1 MRIGLT
7 KQLPSLA
14 FIALWI
20 ACGCADAKA
29 APQPSPITITLD
41 ATNPGAVIPPDF
53 MGLSFEVIQLLPDTN
68 GVHYFRPDNQ
78 PLVNLFRTLGIR
90 HLRIGGSTA
99 DRNAKQLPDEADLD
113 SFFAFAKAV
122 DVKVIYCLRLHG
134 GDPQADIQT
143 AKYIMDHY
151 AAQMD
156 CFSIGQ
162 ESSGYPKPYSYL
174 DYQGDWKE
182 FADALIAAVP
192 GIKFCGP
199 EIHNNGEWAR
209 RFMEDFGRSNQV
221 ALITEHLYP
230 GNAPRKVAT
239 PEIGRDMM
247 LTDDLTMTNSFP
259 LAYEKLY
266 NSFVPECISNGLPYR
281 LDEVNSFFGGGRR
294 DVSDTFASALWGLDY
309 SWWWATH
316 DAAGLDFHTGDTVAF
331 GARLVPSSYAA
342 YYTATN
348 GYDIHP
354 LAYGLKAFVMGSQG
368 RLVPLTISNP
378 DHLNLNAYAVLGG
391 DKNLYLTIINKE
403 HGTNARDAE
412 ISINQNSAGFM
423 QGQAMFLT
431 VSNNDVAATSGETLG
446 GAEIKNDGSWNG
458 KWQNLDVPL
467 TDNLD
472 NGVFY
477 LKIPS
482 ASAAVVKLTP
492 K

>member
-1 MRIGLT
+1 
-7 KQLPSLA
+7 
-14 FIALWI
+14 
-20 ACGCADAKA
+20 
-29 APQPSPITITLD
+29 
-41 ATNPGAVIPPDF
+41 
-53 MGLSFEVIQLLPDTN
+53 
-68 GVHYFRPDNQ
+68 
-78 PLVNLFRTLGIR
+78 
-90 HLRIGGSTA
+90 
-99 DRNAKQLPDEADLD
+99 
-113 SFFAFAKAV
+113 
-122 DVKVIYCLRLHG
+122 
-134 GDPQADIQT
+134 
-143 AKYIMDHY
+143 
-151 AAQMD
+151 
-156 CFSIGQ
+156 
-162 ESSGYPKPYSYL
+162 
-174 DYQGDWKE
+174 
-182 FADALIAAVP
+182 
-192 GIKFCGP
+192 
-199 EIHNNGEWAR
+199 
-209 RFMEDFGRSNQV
+209 
-221 ALITEHLYP
+221 
-230 GNAPRKVAT
+230 
-239 PEIGRDMM
+239 
-247 LTDDLTMTNSFP
+247 
-259 LAYEKLY
+259 
-266 NSFVPECISNGLPYR
+266 
-281 LDEVNSFFGGGRR
+281 GGRR

-412 ISINQNSAGFM
+412 ISISQNSAGFM